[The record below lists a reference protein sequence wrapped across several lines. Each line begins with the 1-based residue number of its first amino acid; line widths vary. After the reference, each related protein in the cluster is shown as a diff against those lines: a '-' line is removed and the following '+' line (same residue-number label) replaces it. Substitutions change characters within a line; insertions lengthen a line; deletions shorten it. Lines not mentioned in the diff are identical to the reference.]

1 MLMNIFIVKVRSKE
15 TKVYIQ
21 DMFTTPD
28 GKIIHMSNMGP
39 VMNCPRVMNVGARAK
54 IMNGDDIV

>member
-1 MLMNIFIVKVRSKE
+1 MRSRE
-15 TKVYIQ
+15 AKVYIQ

-39 VMNCPRVMNVGARAK
+39 VVNCPRILEVGGGDSRSK
-54 IMNGDDIV
+54 LNGDDVV